1 MSAIPALGIRFGHI
15 EGKIAILLAVIDSV
29 VPILNN
35 ARESCCG

>member
-1 MSAIPALGIRFGHI
+1 MSVFPALGIRFERI
-15 EGKIAILLAVIDSV
+15 ERKFAILLAVIDSV